1 VTSSETE
8 HLAATAFLSGGG
20 EMGGLIRAYDWSTHP
35 LGKPVG
41 WPQSLKTAVGIILN
55 SQHPMWIGWGA
66 EISFLYN
73 DAYLHVLG
81 LEKHPWA
88 LGRPASEV
96 WAEIWDV
103 CGPLAMQVFEKGQA
117 TFLDDV
123 QLFMRRGGV
132 LEETYYSFSYS
143 PIRDESGKVAG
154 LFCPS
159 NDVTAKVIGARRLHT
174 LSALAANA
182 LVERTVEAA
191 CAAATETIGHNT
203 ADVPFALLYLSA
215 PGASD
220 AFLQETPSLQRLGTA
235 LAPGV
240 IHLGPGADPGIWFVP
255 EVLSEG
261 KARRVDVRLFESLPH
276 GLADQPLTEALV
288 LPLIARNSE
297 SPLGAFIAGVNP
309 TRALDADYRTFLGL
323 VAGNIATAIQNG
335 RAAEEEKRRADAL
348 AEIDRAKTAFFS
360 NVSHEF
366 RTPLTLMLGPLEDML
381 RDAAAL
387 PPAQRERADIAHRNS
402 LRLLRLVNSLLD
414 FSRIESGRV
423 QASYAA
429 TDLCAVTTG
438 LASSFRSA
446 VDAAGLQLVV
456 DCESLPQP
464 VYVDSDMWEKIVF
477 NLLSNA
483 FKFTFEGSITVRL
496 RHTPES
502 AELTVADTG
511 TGIPE
516 SELPRIFERF
526 HRVEGAKGRT
536 YEGTGIGLALT
547 QELVKLHGGAI
558 EVASHPG
565 KGTQFTI
572 RIPYGRSHLPAS
584 QIAASH
590 QHSAMGSRASA
601 WTSEALTWISTDIA
615 SPDHK
620 AERAAAPEA
629 RILLADDNA
638 DMREYVSR
646 ILSPRYEVITV
657 ADGQAALE
665 EARRSRPNLILSDI
679 MMPQLDG
686 FGLLSALRA
695 DSSLLN
701 VPVILLSARAGE
713 EARNEGMQA
722 GADDYLVKPFSAREL
737 LSRVGSHLRLA
748 RARQEANE
756 QSARLLESITDGFF
770 ALDRDW
776 HFAWVN
782 TEGERLMHFRKDEM
796 LGRHFHDLFPDAAG
810 TVALRE
816 FTRVMND
823 RVVVE
828 FEDYYERW
836 DRWFHVKAYPAADG
850 GVSVFFEDI
859 TVRRQAEATRD
870 TLAERERIAHAEAQ
884 ALNDVARALTA
895 ELDLQKLVQT
905 VTDIATRLTH
915 AQFGAFFYNVLDD
928 RGESY
933 MLYTLSGASRAD
945 FEKFGMMPRNT
956 AVFGPTFMGAGPRRS
971 DDIRKDPD
979 YGKMAPHHGM
989 PKGHLPVC
997 SYLAVPVKSR
1007 SGEVLGGLFFGH
1019 PEPAIFTEADERLA
1033 VGIAAHA
1040 AIAIDNARLFQK
1052 SEQEIARRR
1061 KTEEIL
1067 RTSEERLTLAIEG
1080 AGLGTWDIDLDTGKA
1095 TWSRRHFELLGY
1107 PPDSDAPVTPEMWR
1121 DRVYPEDLDRVK
1133 AETERARTDG
1143 DRYTSEHR
1151 IVRADTG
1158 EVRVISEFGVFV
1170 RSRSGRPYRFVG
1182 ISLDI
1187 TERMRQATASLLL
1200 ASIVDTSDD
1209 AIVSKDLEGVIT
1221 SWNKGAER
1229 LFGYSAE
1236 DAVGKRIIDLVIPDD
1251 RRDEETNIL
1260 SRLAHGEKVDHF
1272 ETLRR
1277 RNDGRLIDVSLTIS
1291 PIRDASGRITGASKI
1306 ARDIGERKRTERLEH
1321 EQTRILEMIAS
1332 GKPMADCLVAL
1343 TDAVDRLR
1351 PGARAVVLPVSS
1363 EGAIEGAFGAHVAH
1377 SFDALRGTSTNDL
1390 PLARGCTLFC
1400 DDIESAPG
1408 WPDAFRA
1415 ACRDLNIRGCHA
1427 APVLVAGRIAALV
1440 FVCFAELQR
1449 ARWDARVTEFCA
1461 RTAGIAIERERVAAA
1476 LRESEEHFRQLAEVG
1491 PQMIWLNDPNGQ
1503 LEFVNRRWTEFSGLD
1518 YEATKNPAQVKAHFH
1533 PDDRML
1539 EHWRKSMETGT
1550 PFELEA
1556 RIRGKDG
1563 EFRWFLIRSIPVRD
1577 EQGRIQR
1584 WFGSSTDI
1592 HQNKLMQLELSRANQ
1607 DLEQFA
1613 YSASHD
1619 LQEPL
1624 RNVKIFSELLSRR
1637 HGTELEGEAHDFL
1650 RNVTDSAT
1658 RMEGLVRDLLAY
1670 TQTNTVGSPPR
1681 PVESGGVLR
1690 AALANLSGAILETN
1704 ALVEN
1709 DPLPAVPAHAAQ
1721 LQQLFQNL
1729 IGNAIKYHRPGI
1741 PPVIKVSASRQ
1752 NGDWRFAVADNGI
1765 GIEPR
1770 YRDRIFGLF
1779 KRLHAQ
1785 NEYPGTGI
1793 GLALCLRIV
1802 ERHHGKI
1809 WVESEPGKGS
1819 TFYFTLPAGNQTGQI

>member
-1 VTSSETE
+1 MTSSETGSI
-8 HLAATAFLSGGG
+8 AATAFLAGGG
-20 EMGGLIRAYDWSTHP
+20 EMGGRIRAFDWSTHP
-35 LGKPVG
+35 LGEPNR
-41 WPQSLKTAVGIILN
+41 WPQSLKTAVSIILN
-55 SQHPMWIGWGA
+55 SQHPMWIGWGP

-81 LEKHPWA
+81 LAKHPWA

-103 CGPLAMQVFEKGQA
+103 CGPLATQVFESGRA

-123 QLFMRRGGV
+123 QFFMRRGGF

-159 NDVTAKVIGARRLHT
+159 NDVSAKVIGARRLRT
-174 LSALAANA
+174 LSALAASA
-182 LVERTVEAA
+182 LVERTAEAA
-191 CAAATETIGHNT
+191 CATAMETIGQNT

-215 PGASD
+215 PETSD
-220 AFLQETPSLQRLGTA
+220 IFLQETPSLRHLGPA
-235 LAPGV
+235 LAPCV
-240 IHLGPGADPGIWFVP
+240 IHLAPGADPGIWFAP
-255 EVLSEG
+255 EVMAEG
-261 KARRVDVRLFESLPH
+261 KPHRVDVRQFESLPH
-276 GLADQPLTEALV
+276 GLADQPVAEALA

-297 SPLGAFIAGVNP
+297 SPLGVFIAGVNP
-309 TRALDADYRTFLGL
+309 TRTLDADYRTFLEL

-335 RAAEEEKRRADAL
+335 HAAEEEKRRADAL

-366 RTPLTLMLGPLEDML
+366 RTPLTLMLGPLEEML
-381 RDAAAL
+381 SNSAAL
-387 PPAQRERADIAHRNS
+387 DPEQRERAGIAHRNS

-429 TDLCAVTTG
+429 TDLCALTAD

-446 VDAAGLQLVV
+446 IDAAGLQLIV

-464 VYVDSDMWEKIVF
+464 VYIDLDMWEKIVL

-483 FKFTFEGSITVRL
+483 FKFTFEGSIEVRL
-496 RHTPES
+496 RNTPEG
-502 AELTVADTG
+502 AVLTVADTG

-516 SELPRIFERF
+516 SEMSRIFERF
-526 HRVEGAKGRT
+526 HRVDGARGRA

-547 QELVKLHGGAI
+547 QELVRLHGGTI
-558 EVASHPG
+558 EVESRPG
-565 KGTQFTI
+565 EGTRFTV
-572 RIPYGRSHLPAS
+572 RIPWGRAHLPGS
-584 QIAASH
+584 QIAANREP
-590 QHSAMGSRASA
+590 AAITSRARA
-601 WTSEALTWISTDIA
+601 WTAEALTWISTEIPPA
-615 SPDHK
+615 TLQLQST
-620 AERAAAPEA
+620 AAPEA

-646 ILSPRYEVITV
+646 ILSPRYEVIAV
-657 ADGQAALE
+657 GDGAAALE
-665 EARRSRPNLILSDI
+665 EARRSRPDLILSDV
-679 MMPQLDG
+679 MMPRLDG

-695 DSSLLN
+695 DSSTLN

-776 HFAWVN
+776 RFAWVN
-782 TEGERLMHFRKDEM
+782 TEGERLMNFRKDEM
-796 LGRHFHDLFPDAAG
+796 LGSRFQDLFPDSAG
-810 TVALRE
+810 TVAERE
-816 FTRVMND
+816 FTRVMD
-823 RVVVE
+823 ERVVVE
-828 FEDYYERW
+828 FEDYYQRW

-850 GVSVFFEDI
+850 GISAFFEDI
-859 TVRRQAEATRD
+859 TVRRQAEAARD
-870 TLAERERIAHAEAQ
+870 ALAQRERIAHAEAQ
-884 ALNDVARALTA
+884 ALNDVARALAA

-915 AQFGAFFYNVLDD
+915 AKFGAFFYNVLDD

-956 AVFGPTFMGAGPRRS
+956 RVFGPTFAGTGPRRS

-979 YGKMAPHHGM
+979 YGKMAPHYGM

-1033 VGIAAHA
+1033 TGIAAHA

-1061 KTEEIL
+1061 KAEEIL

-1095 TWSRRHFELLGY
+1095 AWSRRHFELLGY
-1107 PPDSDAPVTPEMWR
+1107 PPDSDTPVTMEMWR
-1121 DRVYPEDLDRVK
+1121 DRVYPEDLAKVE
-1133 AETERARTDG
+1133 AETQRARAAG

-1158 EVRVISEFGVFV
+1158 EVRVLSEFGVFV
-1170 RSRSGRPYRFVG
+1170 RTRTGRPYRFVG

-1187 TERMRQATASLLL
+1187 TERMRQAAASLLL

-1209 AIVSKDLEGVIT
+1209 AIVSKDLQGVVT
-1221 SWNKGAER
+1221 SWNNGAER
-1229 LFGYSAE
+1229 LFGYSAGQ
-1236 DAVGKRIIDLVIPDD
+1236 AIGQKIIDLVIPDD
-1251 RRDEETNIL
+1251 RHDEETNIL
-1260 SRLAHGEKVDHF
+1260 YRLAHGEKVDHF
-1272 ETLRR
+1272 ETVRR
-1277 RNDGRLIDVSLTIS
+1277 RGDGRLIDVSLTIS
-1291 PIRDASGRITGASKI
+1291 PIRDAAGRITGASKI

-1332 GKPMADCLVAL
+1332 GKPMADCLAAL
-1343 TDAVDRLR
+1343 ALAAERLR
-1351 PGARAVVLPVSS
+1351 PGAEAAVLTVSPK
-1363 EGAIEGAFGAHVAH
+1363 GRIDGAFGARLAQ
-1377 SFDALRGTSTNDL
+1377 SLGKELEGISPDDL
-1390 PLARGCTLFC
+1390 PIAGGRTVFC
-1400 DDIESAPG
+1400 DDTEATRG
-1408 WPDAFRA
+1408 WSDSFRA
-1415 ACRDLNIRGCHA
+1415 LCAQHGMHSCNA

-1440 FVCFAELQR
+1440 FVCVAERQR

-1491 PQMIWLNDPNGQ
+1491 PQMIWLNDANGE

-1518 YEATKNPAQVKAHFH
+1518 YEATKDRARVKAHFH

-1577 EQGRIQR
+1577 EQGHIQR

-1592 HQNKLMQLELSRANQ
+1592 HQNKMMQLELSRANQ

-1613 YSASHD
+1613 WSASHD

-1637 HGTELEGEAHDFL
+1637 HAAKLDGEAHDFL
-1650 RNVTDSAT
+1650 RNVTDSAS

-1670 TQTNTVGSPPR
+1670 TQTNTAGVPPQA
-1681 PVESGGVLR
+1681 VESGRILR
-1690 AALANLSGAILETN
+1690 AALANLDSAISETN
-1704 ALVEN
+1704 ASIEN

-1729 IGNAIKYHRPGI
+1729 IGNAIKYHRPGVA
-1741 PPVIKVSASRQ
+1741 PVIKVSAIRQ
-1752 NGDWRFAVADNGI
+1752 NGDWRFAIADNGI

-1802 ERHHGKI
+1802 ERHHGRI
-1809 WVESEPGKGS
+1809 WVESQPGKGS
-1819 TFYFTLPAGNQTGQI
+1819 TFYFTLPAGN